1 MAYETPGLSTLISRV
16 TDDIATRVQDTS
28 ARIRYSLPWTVARVV
43 AGTVYDLY
51 GFAGYIADQIIPST
65 ATDEYLDE
73 HGNTWGVTRTEPT
86 EASGFALVQGTIGG
100 TLPAGS
106 TMTRE
111 DGAEYS
117 TPFPV
122 VYTHTVEVVPI
133 DADESG
139 AAGNAD
145 GGTTLTLASP
155 PAGFTASAYAVTSDG
170 MTGGTGSTKA
180 TGYFTVSGTIGAT
193 LPAGATFRR
202 LDGIEYTSDDA
213 LTFGGTGYRV
223 VAATASLNGTN
234 GNAAAGTYA
243 EIITPPAG
251 IDADAQVTADGIS
264 GGADAQSDTL
274 YRTAIL
280 DRIQQP
286 PHGGAA
292 ADYIAWAKETPGVR
306 VSDVWVFGYPT
317 TAPGSVEVYFTV
329 EDTGAGVIPAAGQID
344 AVGDYIDGVRPVTA
358 AVTVDAP
365 GVVTVDLTITLHT
378 LTGYTTADVQD
389 AVEAELSAR
398 FAEHDLSSSASY
410 LRNSRI
416 RDAINEAAGVDWYT
430 LDAVAGGAGTDDVS
444 LGAYEM
450 PTLGTV
456 TWS

>member
-1 MAYETPGLSTLISRV
+1 MAYTTPALSTLISRV
-16 TDDIATRVQDTS
+16 TDDIVTRVQDTS

-51 GFAGYIADQIIPST
+51 GYAGYIADQILPTT

-73 HGNTWGVTRTEPT
+73 HGRTWGVSRTEPT
-86 EASGFALVQGTIGG
+86 TASGFALVSGTIGG

-117 TPFPV
+117 TPFAV
-122 VYTHTVEVVPI
+122 VFASTVEVVPL
-133 DADESG
+133 DAGEAG
-139 AAGNAD
+139 EAGNAD

-155 PAGFTASAYAVTSDG
+155 PAGFTPAGYALTSDG
-170 MTGGTGSTKA
+170 MTGGGVSSKA
-180 TGYFTVSGTIGAT
+180 QGYFTVYGTAGAT

-202 LDGIEYTSDDA
+202 LDGDEYTSDDD

-223 VAATASLNGTN
+223 VTATASLNGTS
-234 GNAAAGTYA
+234 GNAAPGTYA
-243 EIITPPAG
+243 EVVSPPAG
-251 IDADAQVTADGIS
+251 IDADAYVTTDGVS

-274 YRTAIL
+274 FRTAIL
-280 DRIQQP
+280 ERIQQP

-292 ADYIAWAKETPGVR
+292 ADYIAWARETPGVR

-317 TAPGSVEVYFTV
+317 TAPGSVNVYFVV
-329 EDTGAGVIPAAGQID
+329 EDTGAGVIPSAGQIR
-344 AVGDYIDGVRPVTA
+344 AVGDYIESVRPVTA

-365 GVVTVDLTITLHT
+365 GVVTVDLEITLHV
-378 LTGYTTADVQD
+378 LSGYTASDVR
-389 AVEAELSAR
+389 AAIEAELSAR
-398 FAEHDLSSSASY
+398 FAEHNLSASASVV
-410 LRNSRI
+410 RNS
-416 RDAINEAAGVDWYT
+416 DLHAAINRVDGIAWYT
-430 LDAVAGGAGTDDVS
+430 LDSVAGGFGTDDVP
-444 LGAYEM
+444 LDAYEM
-450 PTLGTV
+450 PVLGTV